1 MVWVLVAILAI
12 ALVVAVVLLM
22 RARRSQQLRE
32 GFGPE
37 YERTIAETG
46 DRRAAENELSE
57 RRERRAQLE
66 IRELDPEARDR
77 YAERW
82 RAAQRTFV
90 DEPAAAVAEAD
101 HLVAE
106 VMHERGYPVDEDF
119 ERRAADVSVDH
130 PAVVENYRAAHA
142 ISTRAGRDDASTED
156 LRQALVHFRALF
168 AELLGSDEQ
177 SDAPNDPDEVK
188 EINR

>member
-12 ALVVAVVLLM
+12 ALAVAAVMLV
-22 RARRSQQLRE
+22 RQRRSQQLRE

-46 DRRAAENELSE
+46 DRRAAESELTE
-57 RRERRAQLE
+57 RRERRSKLE
-66 IRELDPEARDR
+66 IRELDPDARDR

-82 RAAQRTFV
+82 RAAQRAFV

-101 HLVAE
+101 RLVAE
-106 VMHERGYPVDEDF
+106 VMHERGYPVEEDF

-130 PAVVENYRAAHA
+130 PVVVENYRAAHA
-142 ISTRAGRDDASTED
+142 ISTRTVRDEASTED

-168 AELLGSDEQ
+168 AELLGADEQ
-177 SDAPNDPDEVK
+177 AQHDPDEAK
-188 EINR
+188 EVHR

>member
-12 ALVVAVVLLM
+12 ALVAAAVVLV
-22 RARRSQQLRE
+22 RQRRSQQLRE

-46 DRRAAENELSE
+46 DRRAAESELAE
-57 RRERRAQLE
+57 RRERRSKLE
-66 IRELDPEARDR
+66 IRELDADTRDR

-82 RAAQRTFV
+82 RNAQRTFV
-90 DEPAAAVAEAD
+90 DQPAAAVAEAD
-101 HLVAE
+101 GLVAE
-106 VMHERGYPVDEDF
+106 VMHERGYPVEEDF

-130 PAVVENYRAAHA
+130 PEVVENYRAAHA
-142 ISTRAGRDDASTED
+142 ISTRAVRDEASTED

-168 AELLGSDEQ
+168 AELLGDDDRAQ
-177 SDAPNDPDEVK
+177 HDPDDAKEVH
-188 EINR
+188 R

>member
-12 ALVVAVVLLM
+12 ALIAVAVVLL
-22 RARRSQQLRE
+22 RQRRSQQLRE

-46 DRRAAENELSE
+46 DRRAAESELIE
-57 RRERRAQLE
+57 RRERRERLQ
-66 IRELDPEARDR
+66 IRELDPDARDH

-82 RAAQRTFV
+82 RGAQRTFV
-90 DEPAAAVAEAD
+90 DQPAVAVAEAD
-101 HLVAE
+101 RLVAE
-106 VMHERGYPVDEDF
+106 VMHERGYPVAEDF
-119 ERRAADVSVDH
+119 ERRSADVSVDH
-130 PAVVENYRAAHA
+130 PVVVENYRAAHA
-142 ISTRAGRDDASTED
+142 ISTRAVRDEASTED

-168 AELLGSDEQ
+168 AELLGGGE
-177 SDAPNDPDEVK
+177 DAQHDPDEVK

>member
-12 ALVVAVVLLM
+12 ALAVAVVVLV
-22 RARRSQQLRE
+22 RQRRSQQLRE

-46 DRRAAENELSE
+46 DRRAAENELAE
-57 RRERRAQLE
+57 RRERRAELE
-66 IRELDPEARDR
+66 IRELDAESRER
-77 YAERW
+77 YIERW
-82 RAAQRTFV
+82 RATQRAFV
-90 DEPAAAVAEAD
+90 DQPAAAVGEAD

-106 VMHERGYPVDEDF
+106 VMHERGYPVEEDF

-130 PAVVENYRAAHA
+130 PVVVENYRAAHA
-142 ISTRAGRDDASTED
+142 ISTRAVRDEASTED

-168 AELLGSDEQ
+168 AELLGDDDRTQ
-177 SDAPNDPDEVK
+177 HDPDEAK
-188 EINR
+188 EIHR

>member
-1 MVWVLVAILAI
+1 MVWVLVAILVI
-12 ALVVAVVLLM
+12 ALAAAAVLLV
-22 RARRSQQLRE
+22 RQRRSQQLRE

-46 DRRAAENELSE
+46 DRRSAESELAE
-57 RRERRAQLE
+57 RRERRAKLE
-66 IRELDPEARDR
+66 IRELDPDARDR

-90 DEPAAAVAEAD
+90 DQPAAAVAEAD
-101 HLVAE
+101 RLVAE
-106 VMHERGYPVDEDF
+106 VMHERGYPVEEDF

-130 PAVVENYRAAHA
+130 PVVVENYRAAHS
-142 ISTRAGRDDASTED
+142 ISTRAVRDEASTED

-168 AELLGSDEQ
+168 AELLGGDEKAQ
-177 SDAPNDPDEVK
+177 HHDHDELK

>member
-12 ALVVAVVLLM
+12 ALAAAAVVLL
-22 RARRSQQLRE
+22 RQRRSQQLRE

-46 DRRAAENELSE
+46 DRREAESELAE
-57 RRERRAQLE
+57 RRERRSKLE
-66 IRELDPEARDR
+66 IRELDPEARER

-90 DEPAAAVAEAD
+90 DQPAAAVGEAD
-101 HLVAE
+101 RLVAE
-106 VMHERGYPVDEDF
+106 VMHERGYPVEEDF

-130 PAVVENYRAAHA
+130 PVVVENYRAAHA
-142 ISTRAGRDDASTED
+142 ISTRAVRDEASTED

-168 AELLGSDEQ
+168 AELLGGDDEVEQ
-177 SDAPNDPDEVK
+177 RDRDDVK
-188 EINR
+188 EIKR

>member
-1 MVWVLVAILAI
+1 MIWVLVAILAI
-12 ALVVAVVLLM
+12 ALVAVGVLLY
-22 RARRSQQLRE
+22 RQRRSQQLRE

-46 DRRAAENELSE
+46 DRRAAERELGE
-57 RRERRAQLE
+57 RRERRAKLE
-66 IRELDPEARDR
+66 IRELEPDARDR

-82 RAAQRTFV
+82 RAAQRAFV
-90 DEPAAAVAEAD
+90 DQPAAAVADAD
-101 HLVAE
+101 RLVGE

-130 PAVVENYRAAHA
+130 PVVVDNYRAAHA
-142 ISTRAGRDDASTED
+142 ISTRAVRDETSTED

-168 AELLGSDEQ
+168 VELLGHDEDVEQ
-177 SDAPNDPDEVK
+177 PDTDEVK
-188 EINR
+188 EMNR